1 MGQLMNKNKIR
12 INFISRG
19 NRCLASI
26 SFTDFEAL
34 NKDLKIRLDKAGK
47 VYERH
52 LKKMKGLLKTRDNL
66 KLKNKII
73 TARFMWRIGNEIF
86 LVLEELNNNG
96 FIVDDLYENLTRD
109 LNVSKTTI
117 KRLISLRRYFNDI
130 NELPPRLGWSKIKDA
145 PKKYSNK
152 S

>member
-19 NRCLASI
+19 NRYLASI

-86 LVLEELNNNG
+86 LILEELNNIG
-96 FIVDDLYENLTRD
+96 LIVDDLYENLTRD
-109 LNVSKTTI
+109 LKVSKTTI